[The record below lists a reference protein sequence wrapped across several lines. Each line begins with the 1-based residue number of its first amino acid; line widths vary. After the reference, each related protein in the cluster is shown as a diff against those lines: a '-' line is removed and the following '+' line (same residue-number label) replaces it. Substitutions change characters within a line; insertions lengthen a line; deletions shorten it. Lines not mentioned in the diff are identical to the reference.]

1 MMAGPI
7 LSFAGVLLLQTPPG
21 ITPQSAF
28 VNPRIVAG
36 AAAMVIAAVLLLL
49 YAYRRRLFILW
60 WITGWVLLSTSMFLA
75 ARPYVNQKLGWMAYG
90 ASQFLAILSSLSFV
104 IAADAYR
111 HRPLLRREYGL
122 VLLPV
127 AIWFTLAPVPL
138 GPYAVFAPG
147 HVLIAGALA
156 AAGAAH
162 LLLLR
167 EIRMLGAGL
176 VGVTMLILAGVNVW
190 LPAMVGQPD
199 APGAAPA
206 LFTIS
211 VVILVTALGM
221 QLMTF
226 EDMTYELRRTNRR
239 LESAQ
244 SDLRHLVITDTLT
257 GCRNRRFFQEVITRE
272 LQRHRRYG
280 TPLSILFIDIDRFKV
295 INDTLGHEVGDRVL
309 RDVAAFLLQNI
320 READYVFRWGGDEF
334 LVLIT
339 CGQAEAERRGRQLQ
353 AAFDASPEL
362 ADLPAG
368 VGLSIGCVEVPFEA
382 RDVMSLVQAADERM
396 YVDKKRA
403 R

>member
-1 MMAGPI
+1 MAGPRPVFI
-7 LSFAGVLLLQTPPG
+7 AALTQIPPG

-28 VNPRIVAG
+28 VNPRIVTG
-36 AAAMVIAAVLLLL
+36 AAALVIACVLLLL
-49 YAYRRRLFILW
+49 YAYRRRLYILW
-60 WITGWVLLSTSMFLA
+60 WIAGWVLLSASMFLA
-75 ARPYVNQKLGWMAYG
+75 ARPYLNEKLGWMMYG
-90 ASQFLAILSSLSFV
+90 MSQFMAILSSLSFV

-122 VLLPV
+122 ILLPV

-199 APGAAPA
+199 AHGAAPA
-206 LFTIS
+206 FFTIA

-244 SDLRHLVITDTLT
+244 SDLRQLVITDTLT

-272 LQRHRRYG
+272 LNRQRRYG
-280 TPLSILFIDIDRFKV
+280 TPLSILFIDIDRFKT

-334 LVLIT
+334 LVLMA
-339 CGQAEAERRGRQLQ
+339 CGQAEAERRARQLQ
-353 AAFDASPEL
+353 QSFEASPWLAEL
-362 ADLPAG
+362 PDG
-368 VGLSIGCVEVPFEA
+368 VSLSIGCVEVPFDT
-382 RDVMSLVQAADERM
+382 RDVMTLVQAADERM
-396 YVDKKRA
+396 YVNKKRL